1 MDPRN
6 SMRACVEELL
16 LMMFMIVRG
25 PRGGDFSEDGD
36 WATYPGVSI
45 SDPIYRA
52 KQSDG
57 Y

>member
-1 MDPRN
+1 
-6 SMRACVEELL
+6 MRACVEELL

-45 SDPIYRA
+45 SDPINRA